1 MSKAQ
6 ETKERIIALSAPI
19 FNRQGYSGTSM
30 SDILTATGL
39 EKGGVYNHFKG
50 KEELAL
56 AAFDYNFRQM
66 SRRFGRAM
74 KAAGD
79 SPAQQLLAIVEL
91 YNDGYFEMSGG
102 CPILNTAIES
112 DDAYPPLKAR
122 AQDAMNQWRQLII
135 RLVDEGTARGEMQ
148 AVDGDEVA
156 TTIIV
161 ALEGGMMMSKLYDD
175 LVHLRRAVSFL
186 AGYIRRN
193 VIKAL

>member
-30 SDILTATGL
+30 SDILAATGL

-56 AAFDYNFRQM
+56 AAFDYNYRQM

-91 YNDGYFEMSGG
+91 YNEGYFDLAGG
-102 CPILNTAIES
+102 CPILNTAAES
-112 DDAYPPLKAR
+112 DDVYPPLKAR
-122 AQDAMNQWRQLII
+122 AQDAMNQWRQLIA
-135 RLVDEGTARGEMQ
+135 RLVDEGMARGEML
-148 AVDGDEVA
+148 AVNGDEVA
-156 TTIIV
+156 TTII
-161 ALEGGMMMSKLYDD
+161 ATLEGGLMMSKLYDD
-175 LVHLRRAVSFL
+175 PVHLRRAVQFL
-186 AGYIRRN
+186 VQHIRRS

>member
-175 LVHLRRAVSFL
+175 PVHLRRAVSFL